1 MANVSLTAP
10 PPAFSCSV
18 CERPGR
24 VDKAGPGCAS
34 CPALKGAHYYPT
46 SDGDPACDVFF
57 LGDHPERPPLFQIQT
72 KRRELPPTDHFAF
85 QDDAGRVVKNAVAD
99 LHKDRAF
106 NHLTV
111 RYGYAVRCAVESP
124 GAGVIRA
131 CSGPLQDELANIAAS
146 RAAAGKQGPLVVV
159 AHGVPA
165 LAGLGLHVKKEADA
179 TGKVFTTRAAGMDLV
194 VVFTRT
200 LKAIAASPGTYES
213 TRANIA
219 KAFALAARIDVK
231 PMSRTDMA
239 AGHIYPASV
248 AEVRE
253 LVRMIDAYAGTA
265 KDAKEW
271 AISFDTETNTLYPT
285 KTGLKVT
292 AASFAWDVGLACAI
306 PLWHDETPYDPEPAW
321 EEVKWLLTRKP
332 LILHNYRYDI
342 KVVWK
347 MGADIPNLRWDTL
360 LAEHVLREDAKG
372 FYGLKELTAERFP
385 ELAGYQNKVVE
396 MVEAEEEREI
406 AEELKE
412 RKRPKAQ
419 IPGEVMEALARL
431 KLSPKFREA
440 TLRKKL
446 EEWQLVAMAEAGGGN
461 LLGAGAPVEAQIA
474 DARLVLAAKKAGEFK
489 VAKPKPEKKEHDGA
503 YAKVPLPELL
513 FYAAVDADA
522 TRRLAVDQ
530 VSRMRVE
537 DARIA
542 DERGKV
548 DRIARFSVSSS
559 AFHAVKRCDTDKP
572 RYALARSRYTR
583 RARHLAKIEYHGFR
597 IDKVYLEQARQDIEL
612 AVVEARKKIDEMAQG
627 ELNPKSGDQLQRF
640 FCDTGIGYVH
650 PKPDAAA
657 ELTQQH
663 PDLFK
668 WDGQRLMYRVPRA
681 ENGECPIRF
690 TATGKVQMDAAFLK
704 RVKAGYKDPFA
715 DINLAWRKAA
725 TIRDSFLSNI
735 AKLLDFYAD
744 GWIRPGYNLNGTATG
759 RLSSSSGV
767 KGIGFNNQNIPKKP
781 IGTVNCKK
789 LFIPDDDSFVLVNM
803 DGAGA
808 EVGVLTAYARAVK
821 LIESIIAGMDTHSFF
836 SSIILNPDSVAEGLT
851 GSAREAALRLATIDD
866 AHAWSYE
873 DFVAAKKDQ
882 LQDKAYQVRLY
893 DLRENIK
900 RVVFGT
906 LFGAG
911 YRKIAEI
918 AGIPA
923 SFAKKVIEL
932 FFARFPEV
940 KEAIEYAKWHLRT
953 FHFNETYFGRLRRF
967 TIDNAPSGML
977 ARAERQGFNFLIQS
991 TNSDIVMDVLCDMG
1005 DEVEAAGGRLL
1016 GTVHDSIIF
1025 QWPKKYIGQLADV
1038 VQRVGSDKVKRDCPW
1053 LPVPFRWDVEVGPS
1067 YGELM
1072 KLKDYLKKPELYA
1085 PPPPALPSY
1094 EGYSDDEVIDDM
1106 RHAEEPLPAF
1116 KGKKK

>member
-10 PPAFSCSV
+10 PPPFTCSI
-18 CERPGR
+18 CERPSR
-24 VDKAGPGCAS
+24 ADKAGPGCVA
-34 CPALKGAHYYPT
+34 CPALHDAHYYPT
-46 SDGDPACDVFF
+46 SDGEPACDVFF
-57 LGDHPERPPLFQIQT
+57 LGDSPEKPPLFQLQNK
-72 KRRELPPTDHFAF
+72 KRDLPPSDHFAF

-99 LHKDRAF
+99 LRKDAAF
-106 NHLTV
+106 RGLTV
-111 RYGYAVRCAVESP
+111 RYGYAVRCAVDTA
-124 GAGVIRA
+124 GAGVVRA
-131 CSGPLQDELANIAAS
+131 CSGPLRDELTGIAVARAS
-146 RAAAGKQGPLVVV
+146 AGKTGPLVIV

-165 LAGLGLHVKKEADA
+165 LNGLGLHVKKEADA
-179 TGKVFTTRAAGMDLV
+179 TGKIFTSRVNEMDLV

-213 TRANIA
+213 TRSNIA
-219 KAFALAARIDVK
+219 KAFSIAARVDVK
-231 PMSRTDMA
+231 PLSREDMA
-239 AGHIYPASV
+239 AGHIYPTSLS
-248 AEVRE
+248 EVRE
-253 LVRMIDAYAGTA
+253 LVRMIDAYAGTS
-265 KDAKEW
+265 KDAREW
-271 AISFDTETNTLYPT
+271 AISFDTETNTLHPV
-285 KTGLKVT
+285 KPGLKVT
-292 AASFAWDVGLACAI
+292 AASFSWDAGLACAI
-306 PLWHDETPYDPEPAW
+306 PLWHDETPYDPEPVW

-332 LILHNYRYDI
+332 LILHNYAYDI

-347 MGADIPNLRWDTL
+347 LGGDLPNLRWDTL

-372 FYGLKELTAERFP
+372 FYGLKALTAERFP
-385 ELAGYQNKVVE
+385 ELAGYQNTVVDL
-396 MVEAEEEREI
+396 VEKEEAADI
-406 AEELKE
+406 AADLKE
-412 RKRPKAQ
+412 LKRPKAQ
-419 IPGEVMEALARL
+419 IPEAVLEALARL

-440 TLRKKL
+440 TLQKKL
-446 EEWQLVAMAEAGGGN
+446 EEWLSLP
-461 LLGAGAPVEAQIA
+461 LLGAGNVE

-489 VAKPKPEKKEHDGA
+489 ASKPKAVRKEHDGA
-503 YAKVPLPELL
+503 YAKIPLPELL

-530 VSRMRVE
+530 VARMRAE

-542 DERGKV
+542 DERAKI
-548 DRIARFSVSSS
+548 DRIDSITRFSGPSK
-559 AFHAVKRCDTDKP
+559 FHSVKRCEADRP
-572 RYALARSRYTR
+572 RYNLSRDRYTR
-583 RARHLAKIEYHGFR
+583 RARHLAKISYHGFK
-597 IDKVYLEQARQDIEL
+597 IDQTYLAQARQDIDL
-612 AVVEARKKIDEMAQG
+612 AVIESRKKIDLMADG
-627 ELNPKSGDQLQRF
+627 ALNPKSGDQLQRY

-650 PKPDAAA
+650 PDPSAAGALA
-657 ELTQQH
+657 EAH
-663 PDLFK
+663 PELFK
-668 WDGQRLMYRVPRA
+668 WDGRRLMYRVPRT

-690 TATGKVQMDAAFLK
+690 TGKGKVQMDAGFLK
-704 RVKAGYKDPFA
+704 RIKAGYKDPFA
-715 DINLAWRKAA
+715 DVNLAWRKAA

-735 AKLLDFYAD
+735 AKLLDFYGD
-744 GWIRPGYNLNGTATG
+744 GYVRPGYNLGGTGTG

-821 LIESIIAGMDTHSFF
+821 LIEAIWAGQDTHSFF
-836 SSIILNPDSVAEGLT
+836 SSIILSPDSVAEGLK
-851 GSAREAALRLATIDD
+851 GAARESALRLATIDD
-866 AHAWSYE
+866 QHAWTYE
-873 DFVAAKKDQ
+873 DFAAAKANTLADV
-882 LQDKAYQVRLY
+882 AYKTRLY

-953 FHFNETYFGRLRRF
+953 FQFNETYFGRLRRF
-967 TIDNAPSGML
+967 SIDNAPSGML

-991 TNSDIVMDVLCDMG
+991 TNSDIVLDVLCDMG
-1005 DEVEAAGGRLL
+1005 DEIEAIGGRLL
-1016 GTVHDSIIF
+1016 GTVHDSVIF
-1025 QWPKKYIGQLADV
+1025 QWPKKYIDQLAEV
-1038 VQRVGSDKVKRDCPW
+1038 VQRIGSDKVKRDCPW

-1072 KLKDYLKKPELYA
+1072 KLKDYLKKPELAA
-1085 PPPPALPSY
+1085 PKIVVPCY
-1094 EGYSDDEVIDDM
+1094 EADDDVIEDM
-1106 RHAEEPLPAF
+1106 RAAEEPIMM

>member
-10 PPAFSCSV
+10 PPAFSCSL

-24 VDKAGPGCAS
+24 VDKAGPGCAA

-46 SDGDPACDVFF
+46 SDGDPGCDVFF

-72 KRRELPPTDHFAF
+72 KKRDLPPTDHFAF

-99 LHKDRAF
+99 LRRDAAF
-106 NHLTV
+106 QRITV
-111 RYGYAVRCAVESP
+111 RYGYAVRCAVDSP
-124 GAGVIRA
+124 GSTVIRA
-131 CSGPLQDELANIAAS
+131 CSGPLQDELANIAAA
-146 RAAAGKQGPLVVV
+146 RAVAGKTGPLVVV

-165 LAGLGLHVKKEADA
+165 LSGLGIHVKKETDA
-179 TGKVFTTRAAGMDLV
+179 TGKVFTARAAGMDLI

-219 KAFALAARIDVK
+219 KAFSLAARIDVK
-231 PMSRTDMA
+231 PLSREDMA
-239 AGHIYPASV
+239 AGHIYPTTH

-253 LVRMIDAYAGTA
+253 LVEMIDGYAGTA
-265 KDAKEW
+265 KEPKDW

-285 KTGLKVT
+285 KHGLRLT
-292 AASFAWDVGLACAI
+292 AASFSWDVGLACAI
-306 PLWHDETPYDPEPAW
+306 PLWHDETPYDPEYAW
-321 EEVKWLLTRKP
+321 EQVKWLLQRKP

-347 MGADIPNLRWDTL
+347 MGSDIPNLRWDTL

-385 ELAGYQNKVVE
+385 ELAGYQNKVVA

-406 AEELKE
+406 AADLKE
-412 RKRPKAQ
+412 KKRPKAQ
-419 IPGEVMEALARL
+419 IPSAVLEALERL

-440 TLRKKL
+440 TLQKKL
-446 EEWQLVAMAEAGGGN
+446 EEWQLVTRD
-461 LLGAGAPVEAQIA
+461 LLTTDVSTQIE

-489 VAKPKPEKKEHDGA
+489 AIKPKVEKKEIDGA

-537 DARIA
+537 DAKIE
-542 DERGKV
+542 DLRGKI
-548 DRIARFSVSSS
+548 DRVARFSVSSGG
-559 AFHAVKRCDTDKP
+559 FHSVKRCTIDKP
-572 RYALARSRYTR
+572 RYTLARSRYTR
-583 RARHLAKIEYHGFR
+583 RARHLANIEYHGFR
-597 IDKVYLEQARQDIEL
+597 IDRAYLDQARQDIEL
-612 AVVEARKKIDEMAQG
+612 AVVESRKKIDEMAEG
-627 ELNPKSGDQLQRF
+627 PLNPKSGDQLQRY
-640 FCDTGIGYVH
+640 FCDSGIGYVH
-650 PKPDAAA
+650 PEPTVAAGLA
-657 ELTQQH
+657 EQY

-668 WDGQRLMYRVPRA
+668 WDGRRIMYRVPRA

-690 TATGKVQMDAAFLK
+690 TGTGKVQMDAAFLK

-735 AKLLDFYAD
+735 AKLLEFYGD
-744 GWIRPGYNLNGTATG
+744 GWVRPGYNLNGTATG

-767 KGIGFNNQNIPKKP
+767 RGIGFNNQNIPKKP

-789 LFIPDDDSFVLVNM
+789 LFIPDDDSYVLVNM

-808 EVGVLTAYARAVK
+808 EVGVLTAYAHAVK

-836 SSIILNPDSVAEGLT
+836 SAIILNPDSVAEGLT
-851 GSAREAALRLATIDD
+851 GAAREAALRLATIDST
-866 AHAWSYE
+866 HAWTYE

-882 LQDKAYQVRLY
+882 LTDKAYQVRLY

-1025 QWPKKYIGQLADV
+1025 QWPKKYIDQLAGL
-1038 VQRVGSDKVKRDCPW
+1038 VQRIGSDKVKKDCPW

-1072 KLKDYLKKPELYA
+1072 KLKDYLKKPELAA
-1085 PPPPALPSY
+1085 PSVIVPSY
-1094 EGYSDDEVIDDM
+1094 EGYSNDEVIEEM
-1106 RHAEEPLPAF
+1106 RQAEEPIPMR
-1116 KGKKK
+1116 GKKK

>member
-10 PPAFSCSV
+10 PPQFSCSI
-18 CERPGR
+18 CERPSR
-24 VDKAGPGCAS
+24 EDKAGPGCKA
-34 CPALKGAHYYPT
+34 CPALHGAHYYPT
-46 SDGDPACDVFF
+46 SDGDPACDVLF
-57 LGDHPERPPLFQIQT
+57 LGDHPERPPLFAIQ
-72 KRRELPPTDHFAF
+72 KKGERPPSDHFAF
-85 QDDAGRVVKNAVAD
+85 QDDAGRVVRNAVAD
-99 LHKDRAF
+99 LRKEVEFR
-106 NHLTV
+106 NIVV
-111 RYGYAVRCAVESP
+111 RFGYAVRCAVETP
-124 GAGVIRA
+124 GAAIIRS
-131 CSGPLQDELANIAAS
+131 CQGPLQDELSMIAAS
-146 RAAAGKQGPLVVV
+146 RAAQGKTGPLVVV

-179 TGKVFTTRAAGMDLV
+179 TGKVFTARAGEMDLV

-213 TRANIA
+213 TRSNIA
-219 KAFALAARIDVK
+219 KAFALAARVDIK
-231 PMSRTDMA
+231 PLSREDMA
-239 AGHIYPASV
+239 SGHIYPTSH

-265 KDAKEW
+265 KSASEW
-271 AISFDTETNTLYPT
+271 AISFDTETNTLHPV
-285 KTGLKVT
+285 KPGLRVT
-292 AASFAWDVGLACAI
+292 AASFSWDVGLACAI

-321 EEVKWLLTRKP
+321 EEVRWLLQRKP
-332 LILHNYRYDI
+332 LILHNFRYDI

-347 MGADIPNLRWDTL
+347 LGSDIPNLRWDTL

-396 MVEAEEEREI
+396 MVEKEEAEDI
-406 AEELKE
+406 AEDLRE
-412 RKRPKAQ
+412 RKRPKAT
-419 IPGEVMEALARL
+419 IPAEVMEALDRL

-440 TLRKKL
+440 TLQKKL
-446 EEWQLVAMAEAGGGN
+446 EEWMNVP
-461 LLGAGAPVEAQIA
+461 LLGATRSDFERQGIE
-474 DARLVLAAKKAGEFK
+474 DARLVLAAKKAGEFR
-489 VAKPKPEKKEHDGA
+489 VSKPKVERKDNDGA
-503 YAKVPLPELL
+503 YAKIPLPELL

-537 DARIA
+537 DARIE

-548 DRIARFSVSSS
+548 DRIARFSVSSQ
-559 AFHAVKRCDTDKP
+559 AFHAVKRCETEKP

-583 RARHLAKIEYHGFR
+583 RARHLAKIEYSGFR
-597 IDKVYLEQARQDIEL
+597 IDKKYLDTARQDIEL
-612 AVVEARKKIDEMAQG
+612 AVVESRKQIDVMSDG
-627 ELNPKSGDQLQRF
+627 DLNPKSGPQLQRY
-640 FCDTGIGYVH
+640 FCDSGIGYVH
-650 PKPDAAA
+650 PKPDVAAKLA
-657 ELTQQH
+657 EDH
-663 PDLFK
+663 PDIFK
-668 WDGQRLMYRVPRA
+668 WDGRRIMYRVPSK

-690 TATGKVQMDAAFLK
+690 TGTGKVQMDAAFLK

-735 AKLLDFYAD
+735 AKLLDFYGD
-744 GWIRPGYNLNGTATG
+744 GLIRPGYNLNGTATG

-821 LIESIIAGMDTHSFF
+821 LIEAIWAGQDTHSFF
-836 SSIILNPDSVAEGLT
+836 SAMILSPDSVAEGLS

-866 AHAWSYE
+866 QHAWTYE
-873 DFVAAKKDQ
+873 DFALAKSGKMLDA
-882 LQDKAYQVRLY
+882 AYQTRLY

-953 FHFNETYFGRLRRF
+953 FHFNETFFGRLRRF

-1005 DEVEAAGGRLL
+1005 DEIEAIGGRLL
-1016 GTVHDSIIF
+1016 GTVHDSVIF
-1025 QWPKKYIGQLADV
+1025 QWPKKYIDQLAEV
-1038 VQRVGSDKVKRDCPW
+1038 VQRVGSDKVKTDCPW

-1067 YGELM
+1067 YGEMM
-1072 KLKDYLKKPELYA
+1072 KLKEYLKKPELAA
-1085 PPPPALPSY
+1085 PKIIIPSY
-1094 EGYSDDEVIDDM
+1094 EGYSDEEVIEEM
-1106 RHAEEPLPAF
+1106 RAAEEPIPT